1 MFGCCCAPCSFA
13 SLLSFPIDILTASTV
28 DEHMPKDKEYT
39 VPMEQANDYTKETTM
54 FGSPFQ
60 ICLDRHEENKR
71 KFTKSP
77 GDGFHMA
84 SRPMFQSEFAEQSQV
99 VVFIVLFIISNLG
112 RRKEIRPR

>member
-1 MFGCCCAPCSFA
+1 
-13 SLLSFPIDILTASTV
+13 
-28 DEHMPKDKEYT
+28 MPKDKEYT
-39 VPMEQANDYTKETTM
+39 VPMEQGNDYTQETPM

-99 VVFIVLFIISNLG
+99 VVFIVLYIISGGARGGLG
-112 RRKEIRPR
+112 SYSPPSEATSPPRQRNFLVLVGGNWAK